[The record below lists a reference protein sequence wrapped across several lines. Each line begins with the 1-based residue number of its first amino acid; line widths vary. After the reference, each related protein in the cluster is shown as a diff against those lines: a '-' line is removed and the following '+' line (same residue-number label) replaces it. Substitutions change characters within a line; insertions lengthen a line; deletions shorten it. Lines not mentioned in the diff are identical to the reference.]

1 MYCHFL
7 DDCASPE
14 ECGKKGFHDI
24 KEHWDCDDGEV
35 RHNVLFVSVKDVD
48 RILIIRLFTTIR
60 VLEELYQTLNNNKL
74 CLILSVLFK
83 IRCSEQPQLTYIYE
97 RMN

>member
-14 ECGKKGFHDI
+14 ECGKKSFHDM

-35 RHNVLFVSVKDVD
+35 RHNID
-48 RILIIRLFTTIR
+48 
-60 VLEELYQTLNNNKL
+60 
-74 CLILSVLFK
+74 
-83 IRCSEQPQLTYIYE
+83 
-97 RMN
+97 